1 MNLTEIRTNN
11 LMENILRQHKLLH
24 EYEEARDL
32 ASDPREIERANRAI
46 ASIKVSIKGY
56 VNEYRKVCGDEK
68 SDIPQDLLYI
78 LVELQILEK
87 DQVKVSDKKEEDNM
101 IRILFL
107 SASPTNESRLRVDQE
122 AREIQEKLQLAKMR
136 GNFEYQ
142 IRLAVRPAD
151 LTQALLD
158 IEPRIVHFAGHGS
171 ASGALYLENE
181 LGKSHPVDP
190 ETLASLFKLVSEQV
204 ECVLLNACYTDSQ
217 ANAIVEHIKYV
228 IGMSQAISD
237 KAAIAFSV
245 GFYQALGAGK
255 SIEQAYEFGVVQI
268 RLQGIPEHLTPVL
281 IKKS

>member
-1 MNLTEIRTNN
+1 MDLIEIRKNN
-11 LMENILRQHKLLH
+11 LIENILRQYKLLN
-24 EYEEARDL
+24 EYEITRDL
-32 ASDPREIERANRAI
+32 SNYPKEIERANREI
-46 ASIKVSIKGY
+46 ITIRKSLRGY
-56 VNEYRKVCGDEK
+56 IEEYRQNCSAEELDV
-68 SDIPQDLLYI
+68 PRDLLPI
-78 LVELQILEK
+78 FTELGVIEQ
-87 DQVKVSDKKEEDNM
+87 DQVRDGNEENETM

-107 SASPTNESRLRVDQE
+107 SASPTNEARLRVDQE

-136 GNFEYQ
+136 EHFEHH
-142 IRLAVRPAD
+142 IRLAVRPDD

-158 IEPRIVHFAGHGS
+158 LEPRIVHFAGHGS
-171 ASGALYLENE
+171 VSGALFLENE
-181 LGKSHPVDP
+181 LGESHPVEP

-204 ECVLLNACYTDSQ
+204 ECVLLNACYTESQ
-217 ANAIVEHIKYV
+217 ANAIVKHIRYV

-237 KAAIAFSV
+237 KAAIAFSI